1 MKITNK
7 IISEIGF
14 KNNDDN
20 VFHLDISDEIS
31 MTIIKDKFEKYW
43 LYFNRCHPGFPI
55 VNVKEIFIHL
65 MQHCLMVGSEI
76 KTDEIKKVLSL

>member
-1 MKITNK
+1 M
-7 IISEIGF
+7 
-14 KNNDDN
+14 
-20 VFHLDISDEIS
+20 DILGV
-31 MTIIKDKFEKYW
+31 KFEKYW

-55 VNVKEIFIHL
+55 VNVKETFIHL